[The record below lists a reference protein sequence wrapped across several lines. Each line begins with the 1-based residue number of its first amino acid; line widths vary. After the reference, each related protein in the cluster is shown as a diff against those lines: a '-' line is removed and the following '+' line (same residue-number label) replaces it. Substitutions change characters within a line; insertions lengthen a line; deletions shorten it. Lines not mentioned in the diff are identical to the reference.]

1 MTEVHIIFI
10 FAAPSSGQFRVLKCD
25 LSNVILLVETDGAL
39 ASARIAKMYIRGT
52 RLTVQDVAVAT
63 FDNYCNQTTNF
74 ATFAINFFKVFF
86 FLLKKT

>member
-1 MTEVHIIFI
+1 M
-10 FAAPSSGQFRVLKCD
+10 
-25 LSNVILLVETDGAL
+25 ETDGAL

-86 FLLKKT
+86 FS